1 MLVHRSLRILQAVV
15 GFALVALF
23 LTGPATAWKTHE
35 VSHLSSPVAADSHHH
50 HDDGA
55 AAEHAGEH
63 EDSTPEQDKDGDGGH
78 DHLPSFSA
86 GLSAMLMEPPFLESR
101 LVTPPVLE
109 QFASKAPPDRTSSPQ
124 IRPPRF
130 G

>member
-1 MLVHRSLRILQAVV
+1 MHRSFRILQALL
-15 GFALVALF
+15 GLALAALF

-55 AAEHAGEH
+55 STEHAAEH
-63 EDSTPEQDKDGDGGH
+63 EDTSPEQDRDGDGGH
-78 DHLPSFSA
+78 DHLPSLSA
-86 GLSAMLMEPPFLESR
+86 GLSAMLMEAPLLESPF
-101 LVTPPVLE
+101 VTRPVLE
-109 QFASKAPPDRTSSPQ
+109 QSASKAPPDRTSSPQ